1 MPDRRTAISTPEN
14 VVLDVLALF
23 RYDSTMT
30 MEPGGMQSGDC
41 REKSRAIR
49 SSGSIS
55 VVSCESTRGIT
66 PRERC
71 FTSGGGART
80 ELERGTTCERATTC
94 VANGYAEPVGVLGA
108 CSARHGVDVN
118 ARVCQFP
125 DARVRAR
132 RGTALP
138 VIQKSIR
145 MEGTSRIFT
154 PGLGLSWWG
163 LPPLLPSFDRS
174 NSVRGKKIT
183 RNTRRRQTSET
194 GYFCNYATHP
204 TKWGSAT

>member
-1 MPDRRTAISTPEN
+1 
-14 VVLDVLALF
+14 
-23 RYDSTMT
+23 
-30 MEPGGMQSGDC
+30 MQSGDC

-108 CSARHGVDVN
+108 CSARHGVEVN

-154 PGLGLSWWG
+154 RGLGLSWWG

-174 NSVRGKKIT
+174 NGEGRKSHATRDAGRRAKRDIFAIMPHTPPNGEARRNPPTTGKRKLCEI
-183 RNTRRRQTSET
+183 S
-194 GYFCNYATHP
+194 
-204 TKWGSAT
+204 

>member
-1 MPDRRTAISTPEN
+1 
-14 VVLDVLALF
+14 
-23 RYDSTMT
+23 
-30 MEPGGMQSGDC
+30 MQSGDC

-138 VIQKSIR
+138 GIQKSIR

-174 NSVRGKKIT
+174 NGVRGEENHT
-183 RNTRRRQTSET
+183 QHESPADERNGIFLQLCHTPHQMGKRDVIHQRQASESR
-194 GYFCNYATHP
+194 AR
-204 TKWGSAT
+204 